1 MSAGAFGY
9 RDLLEPDDK
18 ERLEAHV
25 LNAPNDLITRI
36 ILKLYQRIESLES
49 QVSSHESVVNMHR
62 PLG

>member
-18 ERLEAHV
+18 ERLESHV
-25 LNAPNDLITRI
+25 LNSPNDLITRI

-49 QVSSHESVVNMHR
+49 EVASHSSVVNMHR

>member
-25 LNAPNDLITRI
+25 LNHPHDLIARI